1 MIAWDVWHSRAS
13 PKKGVAMYLKENAN
27 HDRKQIVVEL
37 DDKEFMDVPE
47 LMTPAS
53 TPNRI
58 EPDMGLFLMQEGGRI
73 QDN

>member
-1 MIAWDVWHSRAS
+1 MDV
-13 PKKGVAMYLKENAN
+13 YLKENAN
-27 HDRKQIVVEL
+27 HDRKQTVVEL

-53 TPNRI
+53 TSNCI
-58 EPDMGLFLMQEGGRI
+58 EPDSMGLFLMQEGGRI